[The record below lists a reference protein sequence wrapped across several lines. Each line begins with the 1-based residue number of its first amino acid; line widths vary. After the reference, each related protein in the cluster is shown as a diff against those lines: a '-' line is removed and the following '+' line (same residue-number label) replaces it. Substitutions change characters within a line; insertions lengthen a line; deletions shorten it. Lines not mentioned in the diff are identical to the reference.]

1 MMDFSTKIVYKSMV
15 DLYTQFESHIV
26 DAGKIQIKVLVAQT
40 KSAGFPSCRRVPRGQ
55 SELEA
60 RS

>member
-1 MMDFSTKIVYKSMV
+1 MDFCVKIVYKGMV
-15 DLYTQFESHIV
+15 DLYTRFESHIV
-26 DAGKIQIKVLVAQT
+26 YSGKIQIKVLVAQA
-40 KSAGFPSCRRVPRGQ
+40 KSAGFPSCRRVPRGL